1 MNLNLIKDIKNAYSN
16 LKPGGVRELAEKN
29 VSVGIIASSEEKADY
44 IRGFLGRTEAQ
55 VERVTESAPAGN
67 FALLLVEPDYP
78 KPSGAFEFRFR
89 NPDSTIEEILDA
101 HQELEV
107 ALARNF
113 LAFREKV
120 VDRIIHRTARENA
133 MFSVLTALPN
143 VVPNFLELPW
153 AVGEFASDTAFLTM
167 NQIRMAFL
175 IAASNDH
182 NIGYEEQKFELGSIV
197 AGAFGWR
204 AIARELAGKLPLGS
218 GLIPKS
224 AIAYAGSYVVGK
236 GLEKFHRTGS
246 GFDRQERRALYDA
259 AVQRGKRVV
268 GQIVDSVKNRNAA

>member
-1 MNLNLIKDIKNAYSN
+1 
-16 LKPGGVRELAEKN
+16 
-29 VSVGIIASSEEKADY
+29 
-44 IRGFLGRTEAQ
+44 
-55 VERVTESAPAGN
+55 
-67 FALLLVEPDYP
+67 
-78 KPSGAFEFRFR
+78 
-89 NPDSTIEEILDA
+89 
-101 HQELEV
+101 
-107 ALARNF
+107 
-113 LAFREKV
+113 
-120 VDRIIHRTARENA
+120 
-133 MFSVLTALPN
+133 